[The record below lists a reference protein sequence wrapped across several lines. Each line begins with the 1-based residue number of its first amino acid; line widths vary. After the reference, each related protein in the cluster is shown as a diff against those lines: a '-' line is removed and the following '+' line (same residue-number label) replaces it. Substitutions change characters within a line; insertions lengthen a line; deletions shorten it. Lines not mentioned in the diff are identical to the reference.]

1 MAQVLNNK
9 FKSVFVE
16 DNKFIGEESEQGVY
30 QGPRLVTIDI
40 NREDVL
46 RRLQELDINKAM
58 GLDQVAGWVLK
69 NCADELSLPV
79 CQLFKRSLEEGYV
92 PEKWKEAQI
101 VAIHKGGSRE
111 VPLNYTPVSL
121 LCVLIKV
128 LEGIIRDR
136 WVKFLEEKEILS
148 AKQFGFRKGRSCI
161 TNLISFSS
169 RVTDIVD
176 KKGGWVDCVYLDLK
190 KAFDKVS
197 HKRLIWKMRI
207 YGRIGGKLL
216 EWMKRYLT
224 GRELGRMLLL
234 YSFLD

>member
-1 MAQVLNNK
+1 M
-9 FKSVFVE
+9 
-16 DNKFIGEESEQGVY
+16 
-30 QGPRLVTIDI
+30 
-40 NREDVL
+40 
-46 RRLQELDINKAM
+46 
-58 GLDQVAGWVLK
+58 
-69 NCADELSLPV
+69 
-79 CQLFKRSLEEGYV
+79 
-92 PEKWKEAQI
+92 
-101 VAIHKGGSRE
+101 
-111 VPLNYTPVSL
+111 
-121 LCVLIKV
+121 CVLIKV